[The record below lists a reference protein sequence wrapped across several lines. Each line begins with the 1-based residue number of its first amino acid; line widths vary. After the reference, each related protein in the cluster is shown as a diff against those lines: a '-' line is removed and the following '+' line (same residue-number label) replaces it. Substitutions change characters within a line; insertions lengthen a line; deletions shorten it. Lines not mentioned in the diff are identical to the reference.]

1 MTRSVAIIGA
11 GMAGLA
17 AARSLTAAG
26 IAVTIYEKSRGV
38 GGRVATR
45 RIEGCVVDHGAQNLK
60 PTGSALADVMLNE
73 LPTDDLVAITAPT
86 RLYTNDGTI
95 WPVDPERE
103 SEPKYTYRNGL
114 TMLPKMLAERLP
126 AEQTTFRYQTRI
138 HRLEEQ
144 TETQEKQIILRGA
157 EGEELGRADFVV
169 LTAPAPQAA
178 DLLAES
184 ALQLRDT
191 QQTLERVRALR
202 MVEYTHCLSV
212 LLGYAPP
219 VPPAPA
225 YALLAED
232 RGTPLLWLA
241 FEQTKAPERA
251 PNGEAVLIAQLGPL
265 FSSLCY
271 GELDEIIIGRTLNE
285 LRPLFGKVYEEPVWA
300 QVKRWKYSQPRGTIR
315 FEEVNAAEH
324 ESPIIVCG
332 DALRPENGRI
342 HQAYASG
349 LEAAE
354 AIKAR
359 W

>member
-17 AARSLTAAG
+17 AARSLTEAG
-26 IAVTIYEKSRGV
+26 IPVTIYEKSRGV

-45 RIEGCVVDHGAQNLK
+45 RIEGCIVDHGAQNLK
-60 PTGSALADVMLNE
+60 PTGSALADVIENE
-73 LPTDDLVAITAPT
+73 LPTDDLVRIMEPT

-95 WPVDPERE
+95 WPADPERE
-103 SEPKYTYRNGL
+103 AEPKYTYRNGL
-114 TMLPKMLAERLP
+114 TALPKMLAEQLP
-126 AEQTTFRYQTRI
+126 AEQTTFRFETRI
-138 HRLEEQ
+138 HRLEEEIGENQ
-144 TETQEKQIILRGA
+144 VVLRGPD
-157 EGEELGRADFVV
+157 GEELGRADAVI

-178 DLLAES
+178 DLLGDS
-184 ALQLRDT
+184 ALKLRHT

-202 MVEYTHCLSV
+202 MVEYTYCLSV

-271 GELDEIIIGRTLNE
+271 GEADETIIGRTLNE
-285 LRPLFGKVYEEPVWA
+285 LRPLFGEIYEQPTWA
-300 QVKRWKYSQPRGTIR
+300 QVKRWKYSQPRGTVR
-315 FEEVNAAEH
+315 FEEVNAAEY

-354 AIKAR
+354 TIRAR